1 MKRHTTD
8 TKKRR
13 QWTHRAARK
22 RTRTVTVNV
31 TPTLS
36 AAVGADAQWLG
47 RLQRGPGWVMVPLF
61 TVQEEEVAA
70 SLEAQAEDL
79 PPASNETYTVTS
91 ALKESDRA
99 YLAAGDF
106 TKECAARKRLRDA
119 GLIAYNVK
127 AHTWTRT

>member
-22 RTRTVTVNV
+22 RLQPARHV
-31 TPTLS
+31 
-36 AAVGADAQWLG
+36 AATDVQPDLG
-47 RLQRGPGWVMVPLF
+47 HGF
-61 TVQEEEVAA
+61 EEVG
-70 SLEAQAEDL
+70 
-79 PPASNETYTVTS
+79 PPAGPV
-91 ALKESDRA
+91 LKESDRA